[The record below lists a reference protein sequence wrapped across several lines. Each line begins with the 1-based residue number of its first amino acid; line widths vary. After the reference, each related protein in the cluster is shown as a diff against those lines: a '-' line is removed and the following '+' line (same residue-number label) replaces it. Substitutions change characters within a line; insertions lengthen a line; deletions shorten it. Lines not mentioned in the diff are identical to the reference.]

1 MAGTRPRPSRSVAR
15 KRNPKAMSLAHLLG
29 LLKESNAID
38 EATAQELSSKEDFYR
53 KKFLREKYGS
63 AAAQK
68 NSDYIVSAAELVSA
82 AQLPHPKSKN
92 RLIDE
97 DVLAQFVALHANK
110 TYEKIDPLELDMKLI
125 TETLSKGFAQRHVML
140 PLRKTG
146 DHLTLAISDPN
157 DVEGVEEFARVT
169 STQVEVVISAKK
181 DIVGIINQLYG
192 FRQAVSKVAEESKSS
207 VSNLQNLEQ
216 LVRVRSADE
225 IDPADSKIV
234 AAVEYLLNSAFDNRA
249 SDIHVEPKRESS
261 KMRLRIDGVL
271 HDIGEIPA
279 AVHPAIISRIK
290 ILARM
295 NIAERRRPQDG
306 RIKTTRGE
314 REIELRVSVLP
325 VAFGEK
331 VVIRIFDPQV
341 LLASIIDLG
350 FTETER
356 ASYEEWITRP
366 NGMVLVTGPTGSGK
380 TTTLYSTLKYLAK
393 PSTNIVTVED
403 PVEMVYE
410 PLNQVSVQTKID
422 VTFAAAL
429 RTILRQDPDIIM
441 VGEIRDSETASM
453 TVQAALTGHLVFSTL
468 HTNDSGG
475 AITRLLELKVEPF
488 LLSSVLTGIIAQRL
502 MRKVCTEC
510 AEEVYLDDQQ
520 VQDLAIPMKPG
531 EQRKLPIKK
540 GAGCVRC
547 RHTGLYGRVGIFEMM
562 NVSTSV
568 RNLIRSGADSK
579 EIVKAATLDGMTTLR
594 QAAIKKLAQGITSY
608 QEVFR
613 VTADLL

>member
-1 MAGTRPRPSRSVAR
+1 
-15 KRNPKAMSLAHLLG
+15 
-29 LLKESNAID
+29 
-38 EATAQELSSKEDFYR
+38 
-53 KKFLREKYGS
+53 
-63 AAAQK
+63 
-68 NSDYIVSAAELVSA
+68 
-82 AQLPHPKSKN
+82 
-92 RLIDE
+92 
-97 DVLAQFVALHANK
+97 
-110 TYEKIDPLELDMKLI
+110 
-125 TETLSKGFAQRHVML
+125 
-140 PLRKTG
+140 
-146 DHLTLAISDPN
+146 
-157 DVEGVEEFARVT
+157 
-169 STQVEVVISAKK
+169 
-181 DIVGIINQLYG
+181 
-192 FRQAVSKVAEESKSS
+192 
-207 VSNLQNLEQ
+207 
-216 LVRVRSADE
+216 
-225 IDPADSKIV
+225 
-234 AAVEYLLNSAFDNRA
+234 
-249 SDIHVEPKRESS
+249 
-261 KMRLRIDGVL
+261 
-271 HDIGEIPA
+271 
-279 AVHPAIISRIK
+279 
-290 ILARM
+290 
-295 NIAERRRPQDG
+295 
-306 RIKTTRGE
+306 
-314 REIELRVSVLP
+314 LP